1 MSRTQRG
8 LLSHSTAS
16 SSSSSKDSPEADDY
30 KSIELNDLTS
40 SSRSS
45 QDSSVGRQS
54 NANSEAV
61 HLLANPPPDTDSAV
75 LPISTPE
82 HPPKEP
88 PVTWRS
94 LPRKDQLII
103 LTLARLA
110 EPLTQTS
117 LQAYMYYQLQSFDP
131 SLSSSTISSQAGIL
145 QGAFTFAQFLT
156 AIMWGRIADSEWA
169 GRKTVLLVGLV
180 GTAVSAVGFGFS
192 KSFGAATFWRSLG
205 GALNGNVGV
214 MRTMISEIIREK
226 KYVHGVSAFVAKS
239 TGGPIMG
246 GLLADPVTS
255 YPSIFGPGSLLG
267 GKEGIHWMIKWPY
280 ALPNLASALFL
291 TVSSSMVI
299 LGLEETLDARRDKPD
314 YGLRF
319 GRYLRRLIS
328 RRRNSH
334 QYATVPDEDENT
346 LTNTPTDIE
355 LQPSSSTPPKP
366 RTPKPAPN
374 VPLRRIFTHNVL
386 TTLLSHGLLAMHV
399 GTFNNLWFVFLSTPR
414 FDASHPSPPSHT
426 TQSLPFAFTG
436 GLALPPRQIGLAL
449 AILGIIGITL
459 QLLLY
464 PAVSARLSTVTTYR
478 FSLLLFPVAYTIAP
492 FLALIPSTA
501 PPPAAAA
508 GVPIWASIAL
518 VLLFQTAARTF
529 ALPATTVLV
538 NNCCPDPRVLGTVHG
553 IAQSVSSGTR
563 TLGPVIFLALFG
575 LGIKI
580 GRVWLAWW
588 ALAVLAIVGA
598 VAGRFVRE
606 GSGREDEGKG

>member
-192 KSFGAATFWRSLG
+192 KSFGAATFG
-205 GALNGNVGV
+205 GVWGRVEWECG
-214 MRTMISEIIREK
+214 SYEDDDFGDYQGEE
-226 KYVHGVSAFVAKS
+226 
-239 TGGPIMG
+239 GPIMG

-399 GTFNNLWFVFLSTPR
+399 GTFNNLWFHPR

-606 GSGREDEGKG
+606 EWEGG